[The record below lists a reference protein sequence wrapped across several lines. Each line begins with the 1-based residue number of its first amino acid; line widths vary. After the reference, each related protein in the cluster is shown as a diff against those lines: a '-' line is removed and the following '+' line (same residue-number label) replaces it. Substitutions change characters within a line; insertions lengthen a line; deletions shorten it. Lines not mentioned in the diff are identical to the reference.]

1 MSKRPRR
8 NHAPTFKAKVALAAV
23 RNEGT
28 FAELSKR
35 FDVRRSST
43 PTRARSL
50 RAPTSPG
57 CCVTTASRSAW
68 MGRAA
73 GATPS
78 SSSGSGARS
87 STKRSTC
94 TATTRC
100 RPPRRHR
107 ALPHALQHPSS
118 ALQSHRSHAR
128 RGIFL
133 PAAAVRGHLTPSAI
147 HYMRADSPLDGAM
160 QANSR
165 LQGGVGLAPSR
176 GREPRQARSKDA
188 KRSRRWRTR

>member
-100 RPPRRHR
+100 RPPRPASGATSRSTTPVVRTPVSPIARPTRHISSR
-107 ALPHALQHPSS
+107 CRCPRPLDPLCYPLYESRLATGWRNAGEFPPS
-118 ALQSHRSHAR
+118 R
-128 RGIFL
+128 RGRSGTFAR
-133 PAAAVRGHLTPSAI
+133 PRAAA
-147 HYMRADSPLDGAM
+147 GA
-160 QANSR
+160 
-165 LQGGVGLAPSR
+165 
-176 GREPRQARSKDA
+176 K
-188 KRSRRWRTR
+188 